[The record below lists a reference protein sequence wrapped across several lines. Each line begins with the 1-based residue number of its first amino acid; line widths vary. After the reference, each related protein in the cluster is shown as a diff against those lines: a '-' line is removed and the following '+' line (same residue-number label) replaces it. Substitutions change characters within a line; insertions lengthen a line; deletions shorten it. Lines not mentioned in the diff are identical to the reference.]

1 MKEWTQRTI
10 CLMVALLLWAA
21 SGYLPAKAQSEN
33 ALRVFSVTAGDEK
46 LDVALYSTVE
56 ARTDTLEMEMAGKK
70 CKPLKVQPYR
80 DSEDGCSYLIIQDM
94 PDISSSSLKKNL
106 LASYQ
111 ETLSFI
117 FSTMR
122 DEDNAAI
129 TDTSF
134 QSGTP
139 LPFKERNQ
147 FFSTIKDMQY
157 KATPNTLNA
166 AIDNALDYLQSKT
179 QELRRRT
186 CLIVLTN
193 GFGKSE
199 EGMSTQDLLRKIDGT
214 KTTIYIMAYPTTS
227 RKEEEIQKLRPI
239 AEGSCGGQL
248 FTCAASVS
256 SDQRQ
261 IILNKFQENEKCF
274 YQAEADI
281 SALTAGDN
289 CSTLTAT
296 VSTKNDRYGHQYV
309 LSQNEQND
317 VKKAI
322 RPAAEETAQPE
333 PTQEVEEKTEDTK
346 EQKKTI
352 LIIGGGAALLIAL
365 AVVCIVVVKSRKKET
380 RDSEEQL
387 VPVNDQP
394 SKEAPIADIRRNH
407 IRVTLSQVGMN
418 ETAHYEADM
427 VDSLTIGRDPQQAR
441 MLLPDDMKVSK
452 LHAKLTFDGSAMRL
466 EDCGSTNG
474 TRVNGVKISAPCI
487 IQQGDEVSFGRT
499 NLRIRWSKV

>member
-1 MKEWTQRTI
+1 MKKWVQRTI
-10 CLMVALLLWAA
+10 CLMAALLLWAA
-21 SGYLPAKAQSEN
+21 SGCLQAKAQSEN

-46 LDVALYSTVE
+46 LDVALYSIVE
-56 ARTDTLEMEMAGKK
+56 ARTDTLEVEMDGKK
-70 CKPLKVQPYR
+70 CIPLKVQPYR

-94 PDISSSSLKKNL
+94 PDISSISLKKNL

-111 ETLSFI
+111 ETLSFF

-129 TDTSF
+129 IDTSF

-139 LPFKERNQ
+139 LSLKERNQ
-147 FFSTIKDMQY
+147 FFSTIKDLQY
-157 KATPNTLNA
+157 RATPNTLNA
-166 AIDNALDYLQSKT
+166 AIANALEYLQSKA

-199 EGMSTQDLLRKIDGT
+199 EGMSTQDLIRKIDGT

-261 IILNKFQENEKCF
+261 LVLNKFQENEKRF
-274 YQAEADI
+274 YQADADI
-281 SALTAGDN
+281 SALTAGDQ
-289 CSTLTAT
+289 CSTLTVT
-296 VSTKNDRYGHQYV
+296 VSTKNDRYGQQYA
-309 LSQNEQND
+309 LSQNEQSD
-317 VKKAI
+317 VKKAM
-322 RPAAEETAQPE
+322 RPVVEETTQPE
-333 PTQEVEEKTEDTK
+333 PTREAEEKAQDTK
-346 EQKKTI
+346 EQKRTI
-352 LIIGGGAALLIAL
+352 LIIVGGAALLIAL
-365 AVVCIVVVKSRKKET
+365 AIVCAVIVKSRKKNT
-380 RDSEEQL
+380 QGSEEQL
-387 VPVNDQP
+387 AQVNHQP
-394 SKEAPIADIRRNH
+394 SEEAPIADIRRNH
-407 IRVTLSQVGMN
+407 IRVTLNQVGMN

-441 MLLPDDMKVSK
+441 LLLTDDMKVSK

-474 TRVNGVKISAPCI
+474 TRVNGVKISTPCI